1 MSTDCSVVIEKFAER
16 HFIKLFEKKYGE
28 KKWRIT
34 FQAIVEE
41 MRRVEALIGKNSY
54 IETICSN
61 ERVKI
66 LKVEFRVAGTEQSR
80 HGSGNR
86 CIVAWH
92 EDMATVRVL
101 LVYGKTDV
109 RGGRETDWWKA
120 TVREHYPQYQ
130 AML

>member
-16 HFIKLFEKKYGE
+16 HFIKLFEKKY
-28 KKWRIT
+28 KRKWEVTERAILDMLRRI
-34 FQAIVEE
+34 
-41 MRRVEALIGKNSY
+41 EALVGTNSY
-54 IETICSN
+54 IETICASGS
-61 ERVKI
+61 VTM

-92 EDMATVRVL
+92 TDTATVRIL

-109 RGGRETDWWKA
+109 RGARETDWWKDM
-120 TVREHYPQYQ
+120 VRENYLHYR